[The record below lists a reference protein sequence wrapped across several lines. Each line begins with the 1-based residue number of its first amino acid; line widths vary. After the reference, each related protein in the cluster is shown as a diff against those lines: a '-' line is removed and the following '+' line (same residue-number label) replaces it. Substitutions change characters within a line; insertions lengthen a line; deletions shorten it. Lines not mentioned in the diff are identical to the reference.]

1 MRQSKKNILIAE
13 ALLFFAATAMANLS
27 AQEALKS
34 TEEEYYDFLSL
45 SGIVERPTLGYRT
58 LSDSVWN
65 FSTDTSSDSDAN
77 VWKNNNMGTVFT
89 LWQPASASTNKFFSG
104 LKQGIF
110 CKFYGPEWYNSY
122 NTTAPYG
129 QNDGALWQ
137 GKGYNSSLTGG
148 VRLEGYGFELTLKP
162 QICFQQNLAFD
173 IMPSPYVSEYGYF
186 WGYSHNVGIDMPQRF
201 GDSSFWTYDWGDSE
215 IRYTWGTLTLGF
227 GTQAVWIG
235 PSWFN
240 PFILSNNAATFPK
253 FDFGI
258 RKTKIV
264 LPWLHLYVGDI
275 EARGII
281 GYLSESEYFDT
292 DDSNNHNMINLFS
305 LYFTPSFLSNL
316 VVGANKV
323 CLSKWGDDF
332 WKYANPFYDTNS
344 EEDQKAS
351 VTVQYKFPSA
361 GLELYAEGAIDDY
374 LQGGMIEGLLR
385 YPFDSGIFSC
395 GLRKSFSINTQKNI
409 YGEFILEL
417 TSCEHPQNKGKMH
430 YSFNMHHQITQ
441 GYTNLGQAIGT
452 SLGVGGNCQLI
463 DFIVYYPKG
472 KSSLLVYRSNPDD
485 TYSYITLDNH
495 NETYKANFVCE
506 IDSDY
511 YITKN
516 FLLSGGLTYNLIIN
530 SQYFTYDE
538 DGEITTTDD
547 SNNFSFRT
555 TFKYQF

>member
-77 VWKNNNMGTVFT
+77 VWKNNNMGSVFT
-89 LWQPASASTNKFFSG
+89 LWQPASVSTNKFFSG

-173 IMPSPYVSEYGYF
+173 IMPSPYDSEYGYF

-227 GTQAVWIG
+227 GTQAVWLG
-235 PSWFN
+235 PVWLN
-240 PFILSNNAATFPK
+240 PLLLSNNAATFPK

-258 RKTKIV
+258 RKTPITI
-264 LPWLHLYVGDI
+264 PWINWYAGDI
-275 EARGII
+275 EARAIV
-281 GYLSESEYFDT
+281 GYLSESDYFDN
-292 DDSNNHNMINLFS
+292 DESNNHNLFNVFS
-305 LYFTPSFLSNL
+305 FYFAPSFLPGL
-316 VVGANKV
+316 TVGFNKV
-323 CLSKWGDDF
+323 CLSKWGDNF
-332 WKYANPFYDTNS
+332 WKYANPFYDANN

-351 VTVQYKFPSA
+351 FTFDWLSKEGQ
-361 GLELYAEGAIDDY
+361 LEIYSEIGIDDY
-374 LQGGMIEGLLR
+374 TPDGFYGLLR
-385 YPFDSGIFSC
+385 YPFDTMVYSV
-395 GLRKSFSINTQKNI
+395 GLKKVIYSLNSHL
-409 YGEFILEL
+409 YGELIFEWNTIEKNTHRSSGNSVYTYYFHSL
-417 TSCEHPQNKGKMH
+417 
-430 YSFNMHHQITQ
+430 ITQ
-441 GYTNLGQAIGT
+441 GYTNKGQLLGCG
-452 SLGVGGNCQLI
+452 LGC
-463 DFIVYYPKG
+463 
-472 KSSLLVYRSNPDD
+472 
-485 TYSYITLDNH
+485 T
-495 NETYKANFVCE
+495 
-506 IDSDY
+506 
-511 YITKN
+511 
-516 FLLSGGLTYNLIIN
+516 N
-530 SQYFTYDE
+530 SQYLGLFFYFNKGNFITEIQRYNCDNDYAFLQWNNSGVYCYKSNLVFDIKGTYYIKPELSISVLLGYDFIINPYYKNIFIEDE
-538 DGEITTTDD
+538 NI
-547 SNNFSFRT
+547 SNYILQL
-555 TFKYQF
+555 TFKYSI